1 LRPSG
6 AFSQPERRQQNWA
19 LRGRDPSEQ
28 GKLIVYTLLKDKLV
42 DGPFQI
48 EARTQQNTEVSQQI
62 SLWNQMGSRV
72 NRGHLAVVPIE
83 NSIRYVSRLYP
94 RATSGQLPELKRVI
108 AAYLG
113 HIEVVRHTGHA
124 AREALAHY
132 NRALERPKAGDRSA
146 LGLELDAHRTLLEWL
161 DDGRSQNK
169 K

>member
-6 AFSQPERRQQNWA
+6 AFSLPERRQQNWA

-48 EARTQQNTEVSQQI
+48 EARIQQNTEISQQI
-62 SLWNQMGSRV
+62 SLWKKMGSRV
-72 NRGHLAVVPIE
+72 ICGHLVVVPIE
-83 NSIRYVSRLYP
+83 NSILYVSRLYP
-94 RATSGQLPELKRVI
+94 RAASGQLPELKQVI

-124 AREALAHY
+124 CPRGA
-132 NRALERPKAGDRSA
+132 RALQPHARTAKSSRLERLRPGTQCFS
-146 LGLELDAHRTLLEWL
+146 GTP
-161 DDGRSQNK
+161 
-169 K
+169 